1 MQQLIILLISSVV
14 GKVECLRETEKR
26 SVTPS
31 SLWNNKRVK
40 EIHCEKFISRPDLM
54 IKISFSEN
62 KKNIYFFPYFSS
74 RCTQGRM
81 CVCGH
86 TLMRTT
92 TLYQYST
99 FKNNS
104 YRSFTH
110 FQRFMA
116 VSNFPIS
123 FRLFCRHQK
132 FIFRKL
138 CLVQLTYSLSVP
150 ALLLKLISLFFQ
162 QTLGKTLWVGHLN
175 EEKI

>member
-1 MQQLIILLISSVV
+1 MSVSAQ
-14 GKVECLRETEKR
+14 KVTEKFLVR
-26 SVTPS
+26 KIYQS
-31 SLWNNKRVK
+31 SRFNNKN
-40 EIHCEKFISRPDLM
+40 
-54 IKISFSEN
+54 SFSEN
-62 KKNIYFFPYFSS
+62 SFFSYLYVYA
-74 RCTQGRM
+74 RAHVRM
-81 CVCGH
+81 WTH
-86 TLMRTT
+86 ARPMRTT
-92 TLYQYST
+92 TMHQYNRT

-138 CLVQLTYSLSVP
+138 CLVQLTYSQSVP